1 MKIAIVGGAGKMGRW
16 FARFLLGDG
25 KDVAIAGRNRE
36 RLLETGKELGVET
49 MTGLKGI
56 GSADVILISVPIDS
70 FGEVVEQISRHVRPG
85 QIIVDITSVKAFPV
99 ETMHRYLKDSLVLG
113 VHPMFGPGARD
124 IANKNFV
131 LTPTNEEEKALAR
144 KVERYLQAKGA
155 RATLMSPRE
164 HDEMMAIVLGL
175 PSLIATVSADTL
187 LGFDKLGLAREIG
200 GTTYKVLL
208 MLAESVVSEDPELYA
223 SLQMRLPRIAEI
235 GRLLGERAGT
245 WADLV
250 ERQDRQAF
258 IQRASRLRSELK
270 KADPDFGS
278 SYEDMYRVV
287 EGL

>member
-1 MKIAIVGGAGKMGRW
+1 MGRW

-49 MTGLKGI
+49 MTGLEGI

-70 FGEVVEQISRHVRPG
+70 FGEVVKQISRHVRRG

-99 ETMHRYLKDSLVLG
+99 ETMHRYLKGSQVLG

-131 LTPTNEEEKALAR
+131 LTPTNEEEKALAQ
-144 KVERYLQAKGA
+144 KVERYLEAKGA

-223 SLQMRLPRIAEI
+223 SLQMRLPRMAEI

-258 IQRASRLRSELK
+258 IQRASRLRSKLK
-270 KADPDFGS
+270 EADPDFGS

-287 EGL
+287 ERL

>member
-1 MKIAIVGGAGKMGRW
+1 MRIAIVGGAGKMGRW
-16 FARFLLGDG
+16 FARFLMEDG

-258 IQRASRLRSELK
+258 IQRASRLRSKLK
-270 KADPDFGS
+270 EADPDFGS

-287 EGL
+287 ERL

>member
-1 MKIAIVGGAGKMGRW
+1 MGRW
-16 FARFLLGDG
+16 FARFLLEDG

-70 FGEVVEQISRHVRPG
+70 FGGVVEQISRHVRPG

-99 ETMHRYLKDSLVLG
+99 ETMHRYLKGSLVLG

-131 LTPTNEEEKALAR
+131 LTPTNEEEKALAQ